1 MSSQPTEPDPRRHGG
16 LWGRL
21 RGLGDDTANP
31 AEPASAI
38 GPEHDAQG
46 GGEEPIEAE
55 QQPSDA
61 VQREPDVG
69 LLPEDYTPHLEAPPA
84 EQQSVL
90 NEFAPDE
97 PIDRDESVLAVEN
110 ETEDEPVEGEILDE
124 VIDEADAEVPY
135 APAAPVQRTCPVCG
149 TEGTMDEAYCRDCGY
164 CFPVDVPTA
173 VAAPTDDGE
182 SFRTG
187 RSDVT
192 SAVSRESAR
201 IPSVRVKQRYELVEQ
216 VREHGGVARFR
227 GIDHGADGAPVTV
240 IRAAALTV
248 PEAVP
253 VAQAPTEGG
262 DGSGEE
268 FFPVFDFPV
277 AGAAAPVAIPA
288 AVAWPSAEWERVVL
302 ASANHPSLPAVIDSF
317 VEDGFEYVI
326 EEVPEGQSLW
336 DAWDEPDVSSAVRY
350 GLLKQIAEALHALHN
365 AGCMLEGIRPDI
377 VCVDR
382 RGRARLTDLSD
393 LLPIPVPPDTPL
405 RGTLYSAPELL
416 SSPEK
421 ADVRADLYSFGAML
435 YALNE
440 GRELTEMDFERGS
453 PKSFILRYPESHPLL
468 ARLVTKTFNRDL
480 TWRFPSDEAAREDA
494 SGFTELIHV
503 LDTCGRVLDNVR
515 LDIAAWT
522 TTGIVR
528 TGNEDGFGLIHSI
541 EARQDDQGES
551 TLIIVADGMGGYE
564 GGEVAA
570 AMAVNVIRK
579 FLLQQKPF
587 AHLNGGTPFSAEKY
601 GSDSTNIAPV
611 DVDAM
616 KHLLATSLREANK
629 QIYAASR
636 APGGKRGMGCTC
648 EVVFVNG
655 RHVVVGHVGD
665 SRTYH
670 YHEGHLIQLTRDQTL
685 VNRLVELGR
694 LTAEEAEKHEQRNQ
708 LSQAVG
714 GQPDV
719 IPGAY
724 SGVMKPGDW
733 VVVCSDG
740 LTNHTPASYLAEMLK
755 TESAE
760 IAARRLVN
768 SVLLEGATDNATVVL
783 VRAT

>member
-1 MSSQPTEPDPRRHGG
+1 
-16 LWGRL
+16 L
-21 RGLGDDTANP
+21 RGLEDGTANP
-31 AEPASAI
+31 AEPVSAA
-38 GPEHDAQG
+38 GPQDPIDAEHQPPDIAGGDA
-46 GGEEPIEAE
+46 
-55 QQPSDA
+55 
-61 VQREPDVG
+61 DVG
-69 LLPEDYTPHLEAPPA
+69 LLPEDYTPRLEAPPA
-84 EQQSVL
+84 ELQSVL

-97 PIDRDESVLAVEN
+97 PVDRDDSVLAVQDERVD
-110 ETEDEPVEGEILDE
+110 EAEQVPVEDEI
-124 VIDEADAEVPY
+124 IDEADAEVPY
-135 APAAPVQRTCPVCG
+135 APAAPVQRVCPVCS
-149 TEGTMDEAYCRDCGY
+149 TDGTMDDVYCRDCGY

-173 VAAPTDDGE
+173 VAVPTGDGNG
-182 SFRTG
+182 SAIG
-187 RSDVT
+187 RDELT

-201 IPSVRVKQRYELVEQ
+201 IPTVRVKQRYELVEQ
-216 VREHGGVARFR
+216 IREHGGVSRFR

-240 IRAAALTV
+240 IRAAALAV

-253 VAQAPTEGG
+253 VAQAPTAVG
-262 DGSGEE
+262 DGSGED
-268 FFPVFDFPV
+268 FFPAFDFPI

-288 AVAWPSAEWERVVL
+288 AVAWPSAEWERIVL
-302 ASANHPSLPAVIDSF
+302 ASANHPSLPAVLDSF

-326 EEVPEGQSLW
+326 EEVPEGQLLW
-336 DAWDEPDVSSAVRY
+336 DAWDEPNVTSAVRF
-350 GLLKQIAEALHALHN
+350 GWLKQVAEALHALHN

-377 VCVDR
+377 ICVDS
-382 RGRARLTDLSD
+382 RGRARLTDVTD

-405 RGTLYSAPELL
+405 RGSLYSAPELL
-416 SSPEK
+416 SSPDK
-421 ADVRADLYSFGAML
+421 ADARADLYSFGAMV

-440 GRELTEMDFERGS
+440 GRELTETDFERGS

-503 LDTCGRVLDNVR
+503 LETCGRVLDNVR
-515 LDIAAWT
+515 LDISAWT

-551 TLIIVADGMGGYE
+551 ALIIVADGMGGYE

-570 AMAVNVIRK
+570 AMAVNIIRK
-579 FLLQQKPF
+579 LLLQQKPF
-587 AHLNGGTPFSAEKY
+587 AHLNGGTPFSTDKF
-601 GSDSTNIAPV
+601 GVDSTNIAPI
-611 DVDAM
+611 DVEAM
-616 KHLLATSLREANK
+616 KQVLGASLREANK

-655 RHVVVGHVGD
+655 RYVVVGHVGD

-694 LTAEEAEKHEQRNQ
+694 LTQEEAEKHDQRNQ

-719 IPGAY
+719 IPGTY

-740 LTNHTPASYLAEMLK
+740 LANHTPASYLAEMLK

-760 IAARRLVN
+760 IAARRLIN